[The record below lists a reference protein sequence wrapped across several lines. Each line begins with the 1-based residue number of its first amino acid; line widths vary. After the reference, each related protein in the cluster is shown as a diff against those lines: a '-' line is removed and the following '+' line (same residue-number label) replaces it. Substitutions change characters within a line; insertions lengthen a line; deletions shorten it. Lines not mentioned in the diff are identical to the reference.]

1 MTTNVFKNLG
11 ALEPFE
17 IKNSY
22 IILCLGAP
30 STFVYLEIMKY
41 YNSDLILPF
50 YGNIIFA
57 LLFLIIGILPS
68 LKSKFILKHYGWF
81 VFGVTIIFQHY
92 LTYTTFLNNFSLD
105 TLLITYV
112 FIFGSVLLLSN
123 RILVLIYSATEAV
136 HLVCVTSL
144 ATLDTISEMAILLST
159 TAIFICS
166 FWMMNIFIRYRKN
179 TETLNENLEDTVK
192 QRTLDLEIRAK
203 ELLEKNKDLEEFAY
217 VVSHDLKRPLR
228 NIYTL
233 TDWLS
238 EDEDE
243 QLNTEAV
250 KSLQQIKNEVTQ
262 MDLLVEGI
270 LNYSLQAEPNQ
281 TKKEVN
287 VHTLVKR
294 IINGL
299 STENISISLEKKLPR
314 ILCNE
319 SQMQQVFLNLLQNAI
334 KHNDKEKIE
343 ITINYEL
350 SKHDHIFSIR
360 DNGPGIALKYHK
372 KIFELFQKLQVDT
385 SGEAIGIG
393 LALVKKIIERND
405 GKISIESNKGN
416 GATFMFTVPK
426 SN

>member
-1 MTTNVFKNLG
+1 
-11 ALEPFE
+11 
-17 IKNSY
+17 
-22 IILCLGAP
+22 
-30 STFVYLEIMKY
+30 
-41 YNSDLILPF
+41 
-50 YGNIIFA
+50 
-57 LLFLIIGILPS
+57 
-68 LKSKFILKHYGWF
+68 
-81 VFGVTIIFQHY
+81 
-92 LTYTTFLNNFSLD
+92 
-105 TLLITYV
+105 
-112 FIFGSVLLLSN
+112 
-123 RILVLIYSATEAV
+123 LVLIYSASEALHIAYV
-136 HLVCVTSL
+136 ASL
-144 ATLDTISEMAILLST
+144 GNLDTISEIAILLST

-179 TETLNENLEDTVK
+179 TEILNENLEDTVK

-203 ELLEKNKDLEEFAY
+203 ELLDKNKDLEEFAY

-250 KSLQQIKNEVTQ
+250 KSLQQIKNQVTQ

-281 TKKEVN
+281 AIKEVN

-294 IINGL
+294 IVNRL
-299 STENISISLEKKLPR
+299 SSENISISLEKKLPR

-319 SQMQQVFLNLLQNAI
+319 SQMQQVFFNLLQNAI

-343 ITINYEL
+343 ITINYEV
-350 SKHDHIFSIR
+350 SKLNYIFSVT
-360 DNGPGIALKYHK
+360 DNGPGIAPKYHT
-372 KIFELFQKLQVDT
+372 KIFELFQKLQVDRD
-385 SGEAIGIG
+385 GEAIGIG

-405 GKISIESNKGN
+405 GKISLKSSERN
-416 GATFMFTVPK
+416 GATFIFTVPK
-426 SN
+426 